1 MISFLT
7 GLVGGWRELRTYQ
20 GYSYQINRAGKRRV
34 VPVEDYGRR
43 GTIDELW
50 VNTGEFSDE
59 KIHRKFRNY
68 NLKGTPRGKMQYASV

>member
-7 GLVGGWRELRTYQ
+7 DLVGGWRELRTQQ
-20 GYSYQINRAGKRRV
+20 GFSYQISRTGKRRV

-43 GTIDELW
+43 GEVDFNWLE
-50 VNTGEFSDE
+50 NGEFADE

-68 NLKGTPRGKMQYASV
+68 NLKGSPRGKMQFASV

>member
-7 GLVGGWRELRTYQ
+7 DLVGGWRETRTQQ
-20 GYSYQINRAGKRRV
+20 GFSYQISRNGKRRV

-43 GTIDELW
+43 GEVDLQW
-50 VNTGEFSDE
+50 LDTGEFSDE

-68 NLKGTPRGKMQYASV
+68 SLKKATGRKMQFA